1 MPRDKVALLINSCA
15 KKPKPRR
22 VAAAAVAPSAPRP
35 AQRSEHIDDALMAT
49 KRRRV
54 AFGDVSIHVFP
65 MAIADNPAVRSGVAL
80 GLGREEV
87 CCIVKSVDEHQ
98 PLRPRFYPRRPVP
111 WIHPERRRE
120 ILAAEGISPEAI
132 EASRKLVRAA
142 QLERIKSLPPLYQ
155 LEKLPWF
162 MARSLRR
169 KLRRIGS
176 KSRISSSD
184 NLAALAEPG
193 PPGSDSLDGVKRK
206 RGGLGSAEA
215 QAAVADADDDLARRV
230 AQVELDAKAAE
241 VAAPAL
247 ATMDG
252 SLHALPSK
260 PAPGLDD
267 MDGSL
272 YNLRAFG

>member
-22 VAAAAVAPSAPRP
+22 VAAVAPSAPRP

-65 MAIADNPAVRSGVAL
+65 MAIADNPAVRSGVA
-80 GLGREEV
+80 
-87 CCIVKSVDEHQ
+87 
-98 PLRPRFYPRRPVP
+98 
-111 WIHPERRRE
+111 
-120 ILAAEGISPEAI
+120 
-132 EASRKLVRAA
+132 
-142 QLERIKSLPPLYQ
+142 
-155 LEKLPWF
+155 
-162 MARSLRR
+162 
-169 KLRRIGS
+169 
-176 KSRISSSD
+176 
-184 NLAALAEPG
+184 
-193 PPGSDSLDGVKRK
+193 
-206 RGGLGSAEA
+206 
-215 QAAVADADDDLARRV
+215 DADDDLARRV

-252 SLHALPSK
+252 SLHTLPSK
-260 PAPGLDD
+260 PAAGLDD

-272 YNLRAFG
+272 YNLPAFG

>member
-65 MAIADNPAVRSGVAL
+65 MAIADNPAVRSGV
-80 GLGREEV
+80 V
-87 CCIVKSVDEHQ
+87 
-98 PLRPRFYPRRPVP
+98 
-111 WIHPERRRE
+111 
-120 ILAAEGISPEAI
+120 
-132 EASRKLVRAA
+132 
-142 QLERIKSLPPLYQ
+142 
-155 LEKLPWF
+155 
-162 MARSLRR
+162 
-169 KLRRIGS
+169 
-176 KSRISSSD
+176 
-184 NLAALAEPG
+184 
-193 PPGSDSLDGVKRK
+193 
-206 RGGLGSAEA
+206 
-215 QAAVADADDDLARRV
+215 ARRV

-252 SLHALPSK
+252 SLHTLPSR

-272 YNLRAFG
+272 YNLPAFG

>member
-1 MPRDKVALLINSCA
+1 MQSVLQGYETA
-15 KKPKPRR
+15 
-22 VAAAAVAPSAPRP
+22 
-35 AQRSEHIDDALMAT
+35 DARGFDRCRAT
-49 KRRRV
+49 K
-54 AFGDVSIHVFP
+54 
-65 MAIADNPAVRSGVAL
+65 
-80 GLGREEV
+80 
-87 CCIVKSVDEHQ
+87 
-98 PLRPRFYPRRPVP
+98 
-111 WIHPERRRE
+111 
-120 ILAAEGISPEAI
+120 
-132 EASRKLVRAA
+132 
-142 QLERIKSLPPLYQ
+142 
-155 LEKLPWF
+155 
-162 MARSLRR
+162 
-169 KLRRIGS
+169 
-176 KSRISSSD
+176 SSD

>member
-22 VAAAAVAPSAPRP
+22 VAAVAPSAPRP

-65 MAIADNPAVRSGVAL
+65 MAIADNPAVRSGV
-80 GLGREEV
+80 V
-87 CCIVKSVDEHQ
+87 
-98 PLRPRFYPRRPVP
+98 
-111 WIHPERRRE
+111 
-120 ILAAEGISPEAI
+120 
-132 EASRKLVRAA
+132 
-142 QLERIKSLPPLYQ
+142 
-155 LEKLPWF
+155 
-162 MARSLRR
+162 
-169 KLRRIGS
+169 
-176 KSRISSSD
+176 
-184 NLAALAEPG
+184 
-193 PPGSDSLDGVKRK
+193 
-206 RGGLGSAEA
+206 
-215 QAAVADADDDLARRV
+215 ARRV

-252 SLHALPSK
+252 SLHTLPSK
-260 PAPGLDD
+260 PAAGLDD

>member
-22 VAAAAVAPSAPRP
+22 ITPSAPRP

-54 AFGDVSIHVFP
+54 AFGDVSINVFP

-120 ILAAEGISPEAI
+120 ILAAEGISPEGPG
-132 EASRKLVRAA
+132 EAVC
-142 QLERIKSLPPLYQ
+142 IYIHV
-155 LEKLPWF
+155 W
-162 MARSLRR
+162 
-169 KLRRIGS
+169 
-176 KSRISSSD
+176 D
-184 NLAALAEPG
+184 
-193 PPGSDSLDGVKRK
+193 
-206 RGGLGSAEA
+206 
-215 QAAVADADDDLARRV
+215 
-230 AQVELDAKAAE
+230 
-241 VAAPAL
+241 
-247 ATMDG
+247 
-252 SLHALPSK
+252 
-260 PAPGLDD
+260 
-267 MDGSL
+267 
-272 YNLRAFG
+272 

>member
-22 VAAAAVAPSAPRP
+22 VTPSAPRP

-65 MAIADNPAVRSGVAL
+65 I
-80 GLGREEV
+80 
-87 CCIVKSVDEHQ
+87 
-98 PLRPRFYPRRPVP
+98 
-111 WIHPERRRE
+111 
-120 ILAAEGISPEAI
+120 
-132 EASRKLVRAA
+132 
-142 QLERIKSLPPLYQ
+142 
-155 LEKLPWF
+155 
-162 MARSLRR
+162 
-169 KLRRIGS
+169 
-176 KSRISSSD
+176 
-184 NLAALAEPG
+184 
-193 PPGSDSLDGVKRK
+193 
-206 RGGLGSAEA
+206 
-215 QAAVADADDDLARRV
+215 
-230 AQVELDAKAAE
+230 
-241 VAAPAL
+241 AAPAL

>member
-1 MPRDKVALLINSCA
+1 MTKSCA
-15 KKPKPRR
+15 
-22 VAAAAVAPSAPRP
+22 
-35 AQRSEHIDDALMAT
+35 
-49 KRRRV
+49 
-54 AFGDVSIHVFP
+54 
-65 MAIADNPAVRSGVAL
+65 
-80 GLGREEV
+80 
-87 CCIVKSVDEHQ
+87 
-98 PLRPRFYPRRPVP
+98 
-111 WIHPERRRE
+111 
-120 ILAAEGISPEAI
+120 ISPSGTTETANTRGSI
-132 EASRKLVRAA
+132 IDAA
-142 QLERIKSLPPLYQ
+142 RQGRP
-155 LEKLPWF
+155 
-162 MARSLRR
+162 
-169 KLRRIGS
+169 
-176 KSRISSSD
+176 

-267 MDGSL
+267 MDGSI

>member
-65 MAIADNPAVRSGVAL
+65 MAIADNPAVRSGV
-80 GLGREEV
+80 V
-87 CCIVKSVDEHQ
+87 
-98 PLRPRFYPRRPVP
+98 
-111 WIHPERRRE
+111 
-120 ILAAEGISPEAI
+120 
-132 EASRKLVRAA
+132 
-142 QLERIKSLPPLYQ
+142 
-155 LEKLPWF
+155 
-162 MARSLRR
+162 
-169 KLRRIGS
+169 
-176 KSRISSSD
+176 
-184 NLAALAEPG
+184 
-193 PPGSDSLDGVKRK
+193 
-206 RGGLGSAEA
+206 
-215 QAAVADADDDLARRV
+215 ARRV

-252 SLHALPSK
+252 SLHTLPSK
-260 PAPGLDD
+260 PAAGLDD

-272 YNLRAFG
+272 YNLPAFG

>member
-22 VAAAAVAPSAPRP
+22 VTPSAPRP

-142 QLERIKSLPPLYQ
+142 QLERIKSLPPLDQ
-155 LEKLPWF
+155 RPPRGR
-162 MARSLRR
+162 ATRRSVYIYSCLGVEVVENRDKGYMSGVASTSTR
-169 KLRRIGS
+169 VRQQQETVCSAGGGG
-176 KSRISSSD
+176 
-184 NLAALAEPG
+184 AG
-193 PPGSDSLDGVKRK
+193 DSE
-206 RGGLGSAEA
+206 S
-215 QAAVADADDDLARRV
+215 LARR
-230 AQVELDAKAAE
+230 AGGSPRHP
-241 VAAPAL
+241 AAPQR
-247 ATMDG
+247 
-252 SLHALPSK
+252 P
-260 PAPGLDD
+260 
-267 MDGSL
+267 
-272 YNLRAFG
+272 LR

>member
-22 VAAAAVAPSAPRP
+22 VTPSAPRP

-65 MAIADNPAVRSGVAL
+65 MAIADNPAVRSGV
-80 GLGREEV
+80 V
-87 CCIVKSVDEHQ
+87 
-98 PLRPRFYPRRPVP
+98 
-111 WIHPERRRE
+111 
-120 ILAAEGISPEAI
+120 
-132 EASRKLVRAA
+132 
-142 QLERIKSLPPLYQ
+142 
-155 LEKLPWF
+155 
-162 MARSLRR
+162 
-169 KLRRIGS
+169 
-176 KSRISSSD
+176 
-184 NLAALAEPG
+184 
-193 PPGSDSLDGVKRK
+193 
-206 RGGLGSAEA
+206 
-215 QAAVADADDDLARRV
+215 ARRV

-252 SLHALPSK
+252 SLHTLPSK
-260 PAPGLDD
+260 PAAGLDD

>member
-1 MPRDKVALLINSCA
+1 MTVFLGAPAAAQVVGKIGELMPRDKVALLINSCA

-22 VAAAAVAPSAPRP
+22 VAAVAPSAP
-35 AQRSEHIDDALMAT
+35 
-49 KRRRV
+49 
-54 AFGDVSIHVFP
+54 
-65 MAIADNPAVRSGVAL
+65 
-80 GLGREEV
+80 
-87 CCIVKSVDEHQ
+87 
-98 PLRPRFYPRRPVP
+98 
-111 WIHPERRRE
+111 
-120 ILAAEGISPEAI
+120 
-132 EASRKLVRAA
+132 
-142 QLERIKSLPPLYQ
+142 
-155 LEKLPWF
+155 
-162 MARSLRR
+162 RR

-206 RGGLGSAEA
+206 RGGLGSLEA

>member
-22 VAAAAVAPSAPRP
+22 VTPSAPRP

-120 ILAAEGISPEAI
+120 ILAAEGITPEAI

-206 RGGLGSAEA
+206 RGGLGSPAA
-215 QAAVADADDDLARRV
+215 QAAVADAEDDLARRV

-247 ATMDG
+247 ATIEAVV
-252 SLHALPSK
+252 HA
-260 PAPGLDD
+260 GLDRRRETRCD
-267 MDGSL
+267 VHGPGRVEEPAREVL
-272 YNLRAFG
+272 

>member
-1 MPRDKVALLINSCA
+1 MPCW
-15 KKPKPRR
+15 
-22 VAAAAVAPSAPRP
+22 RP
-35 AQRSEHIDDALMAT
+35 
-49 KRRRV
+49 
-54 AFGDVSIHVFP
+54 
-65 MAIADNPAVRSGVAL
+65 
-80 GLGREEV
+80 
-87 CCIVKSVDEHQ
+87 
-98 PLRPRFYPRRPVP
+98 
-111 WIHPERRRE
+111 
-120 ILAAEGISPEAI
+120 
-132 EASRKLVRAA
+132 
-142 QLERIKSLPPLYQ
+142 
-155 LEKLPWF
+155 
-162 MARSLRR
+162 
-169 KLRRIGS
+169 
-176 KSRISSSD
+176 
-184 NLAALAEPG
+184 
-193 PPGSDSLDGVKRK
+193 RK

>member
-1 MPRDKVALLINSCA
+1 MKHLSADCCRYAA
-15 KKPKPRR
+15 RR
-22 VAAAAVAPSAPRP
+22 
-35 AQRSEHIDDALMAT
+35 
-49 KRRRV
+49 
-54 AFGDVSIHVFP
+54 G
-65 MAIADNPAVRSGVAL
+65 
-80 GLGREEV
+80 
-87 CCIVKSVDEHQ
+87 
-98 PLRPRFYPRRPVP
+98 
-111 WIHPERRRE
+111 
-120 ILAAEGISPEAI
+120 EAI
-132 EASRKLVRAA
+132 CTSNIHNFARRKGQDEENQTAKPGK
-142 QLERIKSLPPLYQ
+142 LETALTSPLTV
-155 LEKLPWF
+155 
-162 MARSLRR
+162 R

-206 RGGLGSAEA
+206 RGGLGSLEA

>member
-1 MPRDKVALLINSCA
+1 M
-15 KKPKPRR
+15 
-22 VAAAAVAPSAPRP
+22 
-35 AQRSEHIDDALMAT
+35 
-49 KRRRV
+49 
-54 AFGDVSIHVFP
+54 
-65 MAIADNPAVRSGVAL
+65 
-80 GLGREEV
+80 
-87 CCIVKSVDEHQ
+87 
-98 PLRPRFYPRRPVP
+98 
-111 WIHPERRRE
+111 
-120 ILAAEGISPEAI
+120 AAEGISPEAI

-230 AQVELDAKAAE
+230 APRREGRGSRRARARDDGRVAPRAAE
-241 VAAPAL
+241 QAGAGPRRHGRLAL
-247 ATMDG
+247 Q
-252 SLHALPSK
+252 P
-260 PAPGLDD
+260 PR
-267 MDGSL
+267 
-272 YNLRAFG
+272 LRVGNHIRW

>member
-22 VAAAAVAPSAPRP
+22 VTPSAPRP

-120 ILAAEGISPEAI
+120 ILAAEGITPEAI

-176 KSRISSSD
+176 KSRIGSSD

-206 RGGLGSAEA
+206 RGGLGSPAA
-215 QAAVADADDDLARRV
+215 QAAVADAEDDLARRV